1 MGIQAGWS
9 IAFTLLLASV
19 QPVAHLDA
27 FLYKIPP
34 PRTSR
39 ERQHRKHPPIT
50 IGVVYPFMVAH
61 PPRKGKQKMAKREN
75 GSGSIVRRKLAN
87 GIKYVAYAPAKYETV
102 DDQVHLVR
110 QKVGSY
116 DKKSDA
122 RAALDDFLKHPS
134 SKYNCTLRQIYAD
147 WKAIAF
153 ADIQQQTITNYT
165 TCWNKIC
172 QCSSPAIA
180 DKRVRDITTSDLRQV
195 LDYYTTG
202 EAVKPLSKSYI
213 TKIKA
218 LFTQLYNYAMANNIV
233 DRNYAALVKLPKMK
247 DGEARAFTSLE
258 FATLA
263 KNWATVPGGDAC
275 YVLCYTGWRV
285 SEFCGLTRFS
295 YDPKARTLWGGM
307 KTDAGRGRIVPVHP
321 NIQPIIETWYNAS
334 SGPLYP
340 RKNGKPHTKDSFL
353 RTVWQPCMAALGLP
367 DDLTPHSA
375 RHTCATRLSEAGVP
389 PEDIQRIMGH
399 ADYSMTANV
408 YINQDVD
415 TLRAA
420 IDRVG

>member
-1 MGIQAGWS
+1 
-9 IAFTLLLASV
+9 
-19 QPVAHLDA
+19 
-27 FLYKIPP
+27 
-34 PRTSR
+34 
-39 ERQHRKHPPIT
+39 
-50 IGVVYPFMVAH
+50 MVAH
-61 PPRKGKQKMAKREN
+61 PPRKGKMKMAKREN

-87 GIKYVAYAPAKYETV
+87 GIKYVAYAPAKYETIG
-102 DDQVHLVR
+102 DQVRLVR
-110 QKVGSY
+110 QKIGSY

-134 SKYNCTLRQIYAD
+134 SKYNYTLRQIYTD

-153 ADIQQQTITNYT
+153 ADIQKQTVTNYT
-165 TCWNKIC
+165 TCWDKVC
-172 QCSSPAIA
+172 QCPSPAIA
-180 DKRVRDITTSDLRQV
+180 DKPVRDITTADMRKI
-195 LDYYTTG
+195 LDYYTIG

-218 LFTQLYNYAMANNIV
+218 LFTQLYSYAMENNIV

-247 DGEARAFTSLE
+247 SGEARAFTDLE

-263 KNWATVPGGDAC
+263 KNWASVPGGDAC

-285 SEFCGLTRFS
+285 SEFCELTRFS
-295 YDPKARTLWGGM
+295 YDPKQQVLRGGM

-321 NIQPIIETWYNAS
+321 NIQPIVEAWYNAS

-375 RHTCATRLSEAGVP
+375 RHTCGTRLSAAGVP
-389 PEDIQRIMGH
+389 AEDIQRIMGH

-415 TLRAA
+415 TLRAS
-420 IDRVG
+420 IERVG